1 MAVELPPELEA
12 EIETLAKL
20 AHLSK
25 DEWVRE
31 SLTKSVREQRL
42 SAVERMSRLNAPT
55 CDIDQMLAEIEAG
68 RLEYYRSL
76 EDLP

>member
-31 SLTKSVREQRL
+31 SLTKSVRDQRL